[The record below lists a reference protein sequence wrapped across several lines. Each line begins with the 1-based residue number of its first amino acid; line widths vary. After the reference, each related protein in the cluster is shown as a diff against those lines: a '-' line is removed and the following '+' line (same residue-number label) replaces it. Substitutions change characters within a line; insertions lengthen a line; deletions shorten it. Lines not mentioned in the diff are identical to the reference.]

1 VIFLGPAPLAEKRPG
16 KRRSSSSPPENSA
29 LLAFLGTSA
38 LNLNMLP
45 LAGDAPAEDE
55 EEQAAAED
63 ARRSG
68 VSGPKSAARRS
79 VQ

>member
-1 VIFLGPAPLAEKRPG
+1 MF
-16 KRRSSSSPPENSA
+16 
-29 LLAFLGTSA
+29 
-38 LNLNMLP
+38 P